1 MRLFMLNLICDPIFN
16 LNFSIKLFYGENS
29 IIYPRTEVRG
39 CLMDS
44 FNFAPLTFK
53 LSTQIPTFHERLRDH
68 YFTRGEGTEILSSGE
83 FA

>member
-16 LNFSIKLFYGENS
+16 LNFSIKLYYYVYS
-29 IIYPRTEVRG
+29 IINPRTEVRG

-53 LSTQIPTFHERLRDH
+53 LSTQKSTFHERLRNH
-68 YFTRGEGTEILSSGE
+68 YFTRSEGAEILSSGE